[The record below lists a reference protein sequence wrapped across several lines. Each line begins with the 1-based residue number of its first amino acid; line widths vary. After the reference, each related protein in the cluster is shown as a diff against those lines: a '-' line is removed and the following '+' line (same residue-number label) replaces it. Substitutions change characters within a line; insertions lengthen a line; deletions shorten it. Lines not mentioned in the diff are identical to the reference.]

1 MSYVKR
7 FGAVVLLVVV
17 AKTVVI
23 GQVAVEQIADDE
35 RGLIHGIVLDVDGV
49 PLEGAIVSAMGVNAT
64 LMAVTG
70 TDGVYE
76 LEPLTPGSYFLRAH
90 LSGFTVSGRNLVE
103 VTPTNEILHRFVLSS
118 QSSSSDVS
126 IPPVLTAGFFEVEAE
141 VQQGEDLEDPE
152 LDAES
157 VQQVHDHSELAWR
170 LRHLRRNVL
179 REATQAAVAS
189 ASESNSSGSMV
200 AKLGRAVSSSARLAS
215 SLWSQIP
222 LSGEVNF
229 LTTGSFDSPADL
241 FSTNAGPRGVAFLEL
256 NTPTS
261 SNGEWSVQGAMTQG
275 DVSSWILAG
284 SYRSEVS
291 TNHAMDIGMSY
302 STQRYEGG
310 NPVALPALQA
320 DSRTVSAVHA
330 FDSWTV
336 SPSVSLDY
344 GIGVANH
351 DYVQGAALLSPKA
364 SVTLSPMKNIRMRG
378 TAMQSVRAQGAE
390 EFLPPTGAGL
400 WLPPERTFSSLS
412 ADSRFQPERLR
423 HIEAV
428 LERDFGSAY
437 VIGVRAFRQAVNDQ
451 IVTLFGMSDIAGF
464 KSDVGH
470 YLVANGGNYDAGG
483 WGVSV
488 SRQLVNRI
496 GGSVDYSFTRARWE
510 SSSESALIAARAPSA
525 AKFGTE
531 SFHDITTVLNAD
543 VPETAT
549 RLFVVYRV
557 NSAFANSGRGM
568 TNRNLA
574 ARFDVK
580 LKQGLPFLRFSNSD
594 WEFLVAFRNMF
605 REEVGVGAYDELLVL
620 DPPKR
625 IVGGLLVRF

>member
-7 FGAVVLLVVV
+7 FVAVVLLVVV
-17 AKTVVI
+17 ANTVVI
-23 GQVAVEQIADDE
+23 GQEALKQIANDE
-35 RGLIHGIVLDVDGV
+35 RGLIHGIVLDVDGL
-49 PLEGAIVSAMGVNAT
+49 PLEGAIISALGADAT

-76 LEPLTPGSYFLRAH
+76 LEPLTPGSYLLRAH

-103 VTPTNEILHRFVLSS
+103 VTPTNEILHRFVLQS
-118 QSSSSDVS
+118 QVSSSDVS
-126 IPPVLTAGFFEVEAE
+126 IPPVLTAGLFEAE
-141 VQQGEDLEDPE
+141 AEAQQGEDLEDPE

-157 VQQVHDHSELAWR
+157 VQQVHDHGELAWR

-189 ASESNSSGSMV
+189 TTGSNSSGSMV
-200 AKLGRAVSSSARLAS
+200 AKFGRAVSSSARLAS

-241 FSTNAGPRGVAFLEL
+241 FSTNAGPRGVAFMEL

-310 NPVALPALQA
+310 NPVALPALPA

-336 SPSVSLDY
+336 SRSVSLDY

-364 SVTLSPMKNIRMRG
+364 SVTLSPMKNIRMRA

-412 ADSRFQPERLR
+412 KDSRFQPQRLR

-428 LERDFGSAY
+428 LERDFGSNY

-470 YLVANGGNYDAGG
+470 YLVANGGNFDAGG

-510 SSSESALIAARAPSA
+510 SSSESARIAARAPSA

-549 RLFVVYRV
+549 QLFVVYRV
-557 NSAFANSGRGM
+557 NSAFANSGRVM

-605 REEVGVGAYDELLVL
+605 REEIGVGAYDELLVF